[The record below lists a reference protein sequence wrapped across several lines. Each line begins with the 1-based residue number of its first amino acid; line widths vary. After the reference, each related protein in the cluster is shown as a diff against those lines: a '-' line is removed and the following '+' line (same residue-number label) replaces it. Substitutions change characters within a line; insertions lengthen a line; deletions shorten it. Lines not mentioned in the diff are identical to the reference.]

1 MRHPSILFAAACG
14 LAACLSGF
22 LAAAQEA
29 TAGPATNEAVKTD
42 AVKPEA
48 APPPLA
54 SHKAIYELRLL
65 EGAGTKSP
73 ASASGRIAFDFSSA
87 CEGYAQTLRQVVD
100 MQPQEGER
108 QITETR
114 TTTYED
120 AKGADFRFNVA
131 SEGGKDEEVDGHAER
146 TRGALSIALT
156 RPKPFTLSTGN
167 EVLFPTQH
175 IAKVIAAAGRG
186 EKIFLSCVYDAS
198 DDGRKIFD
206 VTAIIGAE
214 EKEPDA
220 DKGAKAANLRG
231 LRRWPVA
238 LAYFPPAQRDGVPDY
253 VLSFNLYENGVS
265 SGLKLDYGD
274 FVLTGELTDI
284 EFPAPAKCRR

>member
-1 MRHPSILFAAACG
+1 MRNFSILFAACG
-14 LAACLSGF
+14 VAALLASP
-22 LAAAQEA
+22 QNA
-29 TAGPATNEAVKTD
+29 TAGPATNEAAKTDVVKTD

-48 APPPLA
+48 ATAPLA
-54 SHKAIYELRLL
+54 SHKAIYELHLL
-65 EGAGTKSP
+65 EGAGTKAP
-73 ASASGRIAFDFSSA
+73 AGASGRIAFDFSSA
-87 CEGYAQTLRQVVD
+87 CDGYAQTLRQVVD
-100 MQPQEGER
+100 MQPLEGER

-120 AKGADFRFNVA
+120 AHGADFRFNVA
-131 SEGGKDEEVDGHAER
+131 SEGGKDEEVEGHAER
-146 TRGALSIALT
+146 TRGALSIALN
-156 RPKPFTLSTGN
+156 RPKPFTLSADN

-175 IAKVIAAAGRG
+175 IAQVIAAANQG
-186 EKIFLSCVYDAS
+186 EKIFLSRVYDAS

-206 VTAIIGAE
+206 VTAIIGPE
-214 EKEPDA
+214 EKTPDA
-220 DKGAKAANLRG
+220 DKGAQGANLRAM
-231 LRRWPVA
+231 RRWPVA
-238 LAYFPPAQRDGVPDY
+238 LAYFPPNQRDGVPDY

>member
-1 MRHPSILFAAACG
+1 MRNLSILFVAAWS
-14 LAACLSGF
+14 LAACLSGL
-22 LAAAQEA
+22 LAAAQGA
-29 TAGPATNEAVKTD
+29 TAGPASNE

-65 EGAGTKSP
+65 EGAGTKAP

-120 AKGADFRFNVA
+120 ARGADFRFNVA
-131 SEGGKDEEVDGHAER
+131 SEGSKDEEVDGHAER
-146 TRGALSIALT
+146 TRGALSISLT

-167 EVLFPTQH
+167 EVLFPSQH
-175 IAKVIAAAGRG
+175 IAKVITAAGRG
-186 EKIFLSCVYDAS
+186 ERIFLSRVYDAS

-206 VTAIIGAE
+206 VTAIIGAAE
-214 EKEPDA
+214 NGPDA
-220 DKGAKAANLRG
+220 DKGAQAANLRG

-238 LAYFPPAQRDGVPDY
+238 LAYFPPAQRDGLPDY